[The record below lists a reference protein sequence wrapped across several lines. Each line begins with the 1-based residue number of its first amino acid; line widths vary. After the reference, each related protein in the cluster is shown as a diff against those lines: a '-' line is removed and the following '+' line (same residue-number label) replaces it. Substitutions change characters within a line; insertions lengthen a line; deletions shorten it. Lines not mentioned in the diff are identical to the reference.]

1 MSDIKN
7 LWPDD
12 LLKGSDMLLPIT
24 ILQEQARFL
33 NEMTRNIVIATV
45 DTRTV
50 AIAIGKNSNET
61 KPGILHT
68 LKIVAPAIGSY
79 DFELARLVQ
88 EELLPY
94 PLRIFAPL
102 TEQKFEINNS
112 EELEFAL
119 SKIFNDKKTIATIQS
134 LIIQSRQ

>member
-7 LWPDD
+7 LWPEE

-24 ILQEQARFL
+24 IIQEQAKFL
-33 NEMTRNIVIATV
+33 NEMTKNIVVAEVSTQSVSIAQK
-45 DTRTV
+45 
-50 AIAIGKNSNET
+50 GSNET

-79 DFELARLVQ
+79 DFELARIVQ
-88 EELLPY
+88 EHLLPY
-94 PLRIFAPL
+94 PVRIYAPL

-112 EELEFAL
+112 EELEEAL
-119 SKIFNDKKTIATIQS
+119 STIFNDKKTIATIQG
-134 LIIQSRQ
+134 LILQSRQ